1 MDRLLNRLERRFG
14 RHAPSG
20 IIAWVVGFTALA
32 YLVLYVRPELYVE
45 FTLEPHSLA
54 QGEWWRLLTFL
65 FLPWSVGRGGLNAFF
80 ALFALQM
87 LYVVGSS
94 LEGQWGSFRFDAFY
108 LLAALATIASSLL
121 FGSVTNLY
129 INESL
134 FLAFA
139 TEFPDY
145 QILLFFVLPVK
156 MKWVGLGTGALL
168 LYQFALGGMPQR
180 AGMLVAMGAF
190 LLFCGGTLVQRLRG
204 RALEASRRRVQEKSG
219 AGAFAPV
226 ARRARVCA
234 RCGRSSVDEPDLE
247 FRVCD
252 CAEKC
257 HGKLTEYCIEHA
269 RAH

>member
-1 MDRLLNRLERRFG
+1 MDRVLTRLERRFG
-14 RHAPSG
+14 RLAPSG
-20 IIAWVVGFTALA
+20 MIVWLVGFTALA
-32 YLVLYVRPELYVE
+32 YLVLYARPELYVE

-54 QGEWWRLLTFL
+54 NGEWWRLLTFL

-87 LYVVGSS
+87 LYMVGSS
-94 LEGQWGSFRFDAFY
+94 LEAEWGSFRFDAFY
-108 LLAALATIASSLL
+108 LLAALATIASSLI

-139 TEFPDY
+139 TEFPEY
-145 QILLFFVLPVK
+145 EILLFFILPVK
-156 MKWVGLGTGALL
+156 MKWVGIGTGALL
-168 LYQFALGGMPQR
+168 VYQMAVGGTAQR
-180 AGMLVAMGAF
+180 VGMLVAMAAF
-190 LLFCGGTLVQRLRG
+190 LLFCGGTLVERLRG
-204 RALEASRRRVQEKSG
+204 RAVATSRRRTQGQS
-219 AGAFAPV
+219 AAAFAPV
-226 ARRARVCA
+226 VPRARVCA
-234 RCGRSSVDEPDLE
+234 RCGRSSKDEPGLE

-257 HGKLTEYCIEHA
+257 HGKLTEYCIDHA